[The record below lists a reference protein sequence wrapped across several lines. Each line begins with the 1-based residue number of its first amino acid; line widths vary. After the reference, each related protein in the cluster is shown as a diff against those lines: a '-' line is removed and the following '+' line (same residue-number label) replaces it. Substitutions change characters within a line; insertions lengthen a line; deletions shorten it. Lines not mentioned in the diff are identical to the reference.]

1 MTKKVA
7 SKLKE
12 VVVTTMVL
20 AALEVSLSLK
30 EMPWMITTT
39 GLRIFAKPMEEARVQ
54 AFKILTIELA
64 VLVGLVPFTFM
75 ITGILTLITRTKKQ
89 LK

>member
-1 MTKKVA
+1 V
-7 SKLKE
+7 
-12 VVVTTMVL
+12 
-20 AALEVSLSLK
+20 ALEASLSLK

-39 GLRIFAKPMEEARVQ
+39 GLRIFAKPMEEAQVQ

-64 VLVGLVPFTFM
+64 VRVGLVPFTFM

>member
-7 SKLKE
+7 SKLKV

-39 GLRIFAKPMEEARVQ
+39 GLRIFAKPMEEVRVQ